1 MASELLAF
9 VPLRL
14 EQAALGRHR
23 GWKVLHTGMGPERAR
38 IAAARGLAVD
48 APAVAVIGVCGAV
61 SPDLRAGDV
70 VCATELR
77 RVDAASVSTPDSAL
91 LADALSRRGLRV
103 HVGSILCVDRILPP
117 GELRALRGEGVLGVD
132 TESAWLAAAAD
143 DRPFAVIR
151 VVLDTGERGL
161 LDPRTL
167 PAAVRASRGVRL
179 AGDALAE
186 WAGEVAARSGARRAK
201 SRVHTPPEVP
211 A

>member
-14 EQAALGRHR
+14 EQAALGRR
-23 GWKVLHTGMGPERAR
+23 RDWKVLHTGMGPERAR

-61 SPDLRAGDV
+61 SPDVRAGDV

-77 RVDAASVSTPDSAL
+77 RVDAEPVGSPDSAL
-91 LADALSRRGLRV
+91 LADALRRRGLRV

-117 GELRALRGEGVLGVD
+117 GELRALRDEGVLGVD
-132 TESAWLAAAAD
+132 MESAWLAAAAD
-143 DRPFAVIR
+143 DRPFAVVR

-161 LDPRTL
+161 FDPRTL
-167 PAAVRASRGVRL
+167 PAAVRASRSLRL

-186 WAGEVAARSGARRAK
+186 WAGEVAARSGVRSAK